1 MRGPEQVNA
10 YHLRYTARIALICLV
25 HLRLQKSLCVS
36 RLNAHDWEVC
46 FGKPVKEPLRQR
58 AGLEANP
65 FKLKRRILEH
75 PQHMKFATVSESEIR
90 ALKRMTLPQT
100 DLTPPF
106 QGNAELLDLRS
117 LRAPNNENLPPPQN
131 TADPDKLCPHLH
143 FNCPRHWSHPFARNL
158 PA

>member
-1 MRGPEQVNA
+1 MHGPEQVNA

-36 RLNAHDWEVC
+36 RLNAHDWEVW

-75 PQHMKFATVSESEIR
+75 PQHMKFATRERIR
-90 ALKRMTLPQT
+90 NTRFEAHRLMRYCSHPDFVLVVRHLSCP
-100 DLTPPF
+100 
-106 QGNAELLDLRS
+106 
-117 LRAPNNENLPPPQN
+117 LPPASDCAGQPVWSTQFRRWPRRWSEYF
-131 TADPDKLCPHLH
+131 ADK
-143 FNCPRHWSHPFARNL
+143 RRSS
-158 PA
+158 